1 MYERCIRGVSRVYQE
16 CCRGVSGVFH
26 GCFRGREPRT
36 PAGTCA
42 GFMFITVGSH
52 VLKLSRPLVR
62 SGVIRI

>member
-1 MYERCIRGVSRVYQE
+1 MRDASGVYQECIRGVAGV
-16 CCRGVSGVFH
+16 VSGVFH